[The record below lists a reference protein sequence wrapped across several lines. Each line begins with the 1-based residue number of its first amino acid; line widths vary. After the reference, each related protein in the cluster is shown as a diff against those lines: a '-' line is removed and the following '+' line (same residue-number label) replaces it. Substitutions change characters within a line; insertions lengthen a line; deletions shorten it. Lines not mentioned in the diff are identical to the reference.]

1 MTTTIG
7 ERIKYVRK
15 KIVGIERSELAELTG
30 IHPNTIRNYEEG
42 LSIPRADLI
51 GRVANALST
60 TTDYLIL
67 GEGDA

>member
-15 KIVGIERSELAELTG
+15 EIVGIERSELADLTD

-42 LSIPRADLI
+42 LSVPRADLV
-51 GRVANALST
+51 GRIAKALST